1 MIADDDPRIRHDFG
15 YKGERAEM
23 ERFIAPYPKLVA
35 LSAKIRHKTIAA
47 WAAGDGE
54 TPDEDAW
61 ESGDP
66 DNPGVVELI
75 FGFQEQY
82 ATLTGALV
90 DGFSEGGEY
99 DYDSYFLSQ
108 GVCPGC
114 WEGCIGQGGPICAC
128 EQRGALAAREW
139 LMSQDE
145 AVEEGWDW
153 STPDRPFAIPD
164 VFVDLETGQLIRPG
178 REGTRDPGPLRNDLS
193 PQERDEAEDRILDA
207 LHAFGVPE
215 HEPADDED
223 EEEPDHDDGPHA
235 EPDEHRRAAERG

>member
-1 MIADDDPRIRHDFG
+1 MITDDDPRIRHDFG

-23 ERFIAPYPKLVA
+23 ERFIAPYPELVA
-35 LSAKIRHKTIAA
+35 LSAKIRHTTIAA

-66 DNPGVVELI
+66 DNPGVVELV

-99 DYDSYFLSQ
+99 DYDPYFLSQ

-114 WEGCIGQGGPICAC
+114 WEGCIGEGGPICAC
-128 EQRGALAAREW
+128 EQRGALAAGEW
-139 LMSQDE
+139 RMSQDE
-145 AVEEGWDW
+145 AVEEG
-153 STPDRPFAIPD
+153 
-164 VFVDLETGQLIRPG
+164 
-178 REGTRDPGPLRNDLS
+178 
-193 PQERDEAEDRILDA
+193 
-207 LHAFGVPE
+207 
-215 HEPADDED
+215 
-223 EEEPDHDDGPHA
+223 
-235 EPDEHRRAAERG
+235 

>member
-23 ERFIAPYPKLVA
+23 ERFIAPYPELVA
-35 LSAKIRHKTIAA
+35 LSAKIRQKTIAA

-66 DNPGVVELI
+66 DNPGVVELV

-90 DGFSEGGEY
+90 DGFSEGAEY
-99 DYDSYFLSQ
+99 DYDAYFLSQ

-114 WEGCIGQGGPICAC
+114 WEGCIGEGGPICAC

-139 LMSQDE
+139 RMSQRNIQ
-145 AVEEGWDW
+145 A
-153 STPDRPFAIPD
+153 SPP
-164 VFVDLETGQLIRPG
+164 LEVQTGR
-178 REGTRDPGPLRNDLS
+178 LRYV
-193 PQERDEAEDRILDA
+193 PQHRILPPEEA
-207 LHAFGVPE
+207 HAVWMSFERAHPIE
-215 HEPADDED
+215 ARLADTVLGWTY
-223 EEEPDHDDGPHA
+223 DHMPVG
-235 EPDEHRRAAERG
+235 RRELAQAIRLVAFRPVLTLLPVWWNWLVKAVVRQVA

>member
-1 MIADDDPRIRHDFG
+1 MTSTGTHAQIRKAPWSATMIADDDPRIRHDFG

-23 ERFIAPYPKLVA
+23 ERFIAPYPALVA
-35 LSAKIRHKTIAA
+35 LSAKIRQKTIEA

-66 DNPGVVELI
+66 DNPGVVELV

-114 WEGCIGQGGPICAC
+114 WEGCIGEGGPICAC
-128 EQRGALAAREW
+128 EQRGALEAREW
-139 LMSQDE
+139 RMSQDE

-153 STPDRPFAIPD
+153 STPARPLASPDD

-178 REGTRDPGPLRNDLS
+178 REGTRDPGLG
-193 PQERDEAEDRILDA
+193 DA
-207 LHAFGVPE
+207 H
-215 HEPADDED
+215 
-223 EEEPDHDDGPHA
+223 
-235 EPDEHRRAAERG
+235 